1 MLDGVANLR
10 KTIRHLFA
18 LPQGKRLVDNYHR
31 RRASGA
37 RDPVRS
43 IAYVALGIVVT
54 FVGLLLALPPGFPE
68 FIVVALGLAKMA
80 REICLLA
87 RLLDR

>member
-1 MLDGVANLR
+1 M
-10 KTIRHLFA
+10 
-18 LPQGKRLVDNYHR
+18 PQGKRLVDNYHR

-54 FVGLLLALPPGFPE
+54 FVGLRLALPPGFPG
-68 FIVVALGLAKMA
+68 FIVVALGLAMMA
-80 REICLLA
+80 REI
-87 RLLDR
+87 

>member
-10 KTIRHLFA
+10 KTRRLFA
-18 LPQGKRLVDNYHR
+18 LPKGKRLVGNYHR

-54 FVGLLLALPPGFPE
+54 FVGLLLALPPGFPG
-68 FIVVALGLAKMA
+68 FIVVALGLAMMA
-80 REICLLA
+80 REI
-87 RLLDR
+87 